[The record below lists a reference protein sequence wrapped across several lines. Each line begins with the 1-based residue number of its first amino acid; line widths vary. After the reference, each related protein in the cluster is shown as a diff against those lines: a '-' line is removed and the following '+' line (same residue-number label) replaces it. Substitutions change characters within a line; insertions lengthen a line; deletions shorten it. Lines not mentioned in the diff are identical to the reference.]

1 MQYILDCFWNK
12 MNIYSTSA
20 VLRYITD
27 GKVKLLIYISTNL
40 LALINI
46 LATIYFDDSFKKYTV
61 FLIFNYF
68 ALEDT
73 IQRFYTSL
81 SAFAPRL
88 ESLGKCKQP
97 TTIEP

>member
-1 MQYILDCFWNK
+1 
-12 MNIYSTSA
+12 MNIYSTTA
-20 VLRYITD
+20 VLRYIVD
-27 GKVKLLIYISTNL
+27 GKIRLLVFVSANAIAI
-40 LALINI
+40 INI
-46 LATIYFDDSFKKYTV
+46 LGLLYLDDSFKKYTV

-88 ESLGKCKQP
+88 ESRGKCEQL